1 MNNSRK
7 IVSLMQDEYGSK
19 TKKEFFGFGPPK
31 VKGTKK
37 YIIEK
42 KKKIENELI
51 NAKKK

>member
-42 KKKIENELI
+42 KKKLKTN
-51 NAKKK
+51 